1 MSEPAKVFEDREI
14 AGRWRVE
21 WFNDDDRS
29 EAEIFTGSDARR
41 QALRYAVRQYAH
53 FGSEARAVPAGLPVP
68 IPVTVDFVL
77 FVTD

>member
-29 EAEIFTGSDARR
+29 EADHR
-41 QALRYAVRQYAH
+41 L
-53 FGSEARAVPAGLPVP
+53 
-68 IPVTVDFVL
+68 
-77 FVTD
+77 